1 MIIISYDDGV
11 YKYNNTIYI
20 DSSSPQ
26 FLQNEMQNASPSSHG
41 SKLAMQ
47 DLDLDGCEDL
57 KY

>member
-1 MIIISYDDGV
+1 MWYGIHSIF
-11 YKYNNTIYI
+11 YI